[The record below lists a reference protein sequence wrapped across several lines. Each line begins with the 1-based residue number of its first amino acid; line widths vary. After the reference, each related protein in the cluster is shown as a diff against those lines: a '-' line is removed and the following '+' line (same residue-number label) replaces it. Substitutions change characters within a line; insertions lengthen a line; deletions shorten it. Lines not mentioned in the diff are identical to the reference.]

1 MGCQPAAKEHAVTGP
16 LSQDP
21 MIRKLVTQAQ
31 AASLSRR
38 GLFKGLGLGAAAL
51 GAGSLAACSG
61 SSGPGDGSAGSVRWA
76 NWTYYLD
83 YDEETGTY
91 PSLDA
96 FQEATNI
103 RVEYF
108 EDIDDNKTFIAKIK
122 DQLKLGQD
130 TGYDTFCLTDSSLV
144 RLLEQDQLM
153 EFDRSLLP
161 NVGEQMIPLVQKASF
176 DLDRTWSIPYQAGMT
191 GLVYNTKLYPK
202 GVKQVSD
209 LWAPDLKGKV
219 SLLSE
224 QDDTL
229 GLVMLEQGVDVEGD
243 WGDDEFF
250 TALEAVEKQLA
261 SGQVYTVKGNSYT
274 QDLQTEAVW
283 AGMAWSG
290 DVTMLNDEAGEEIWK
305 FVVPDAGATLFI
317 DSFCMPTSTESA
329 DQVHQLVDYYYEP
342 EVAAQVAAYVQYVT
356 PVAGAR
362 EAMEQIDPELAANPL
377 IFPDE
382 EMSSR
387 VFDMRTI
394 SSEEDNRYAQAY
406 QKALGN

>member
-21 MIRKLVTQAQ
+21 IIRKLVAQAQ

-108 EDIDDNKTFIAKIK
+108 EDIDDNKTCIAKIK

-130 TGYDTFCLTDSSLV
+130 IGYDTFCLTDSSLV

-161 NVGEQMIPLVQKASF
+161 NVGEQMIPLVQKATF